1 MGKEP
6 WNTVSFFF
14 SRNRIILKASS
25 ACCGQSDSSQ
35 HWTILGSGEESKAAG
50 TPGTMVQVFYR
61 RRGPQIAHLR
71 YHLYVGAMLNCL
83 IFCFGFLISWIGFC
97 CLQEDLFFEIK
108 RMREHHLHP
117 LFLWRM
123 NFGKEG
129 WAVTLKLNLLDLWEL
144 CRLLKYSKGVYF
156 KSEMWRQSQ
165 KRVGWN
171 RMRFP
176 SGCPGH
182 RCEVPIRLPWTQ
194 VWGSH
199 QAALNTGVRFPSGC
213 HGHRCDSSL
222 TLMLHHWSPADSS
235 NPPATSL
242 SPPSGPGFSPSP
254 WMCFLLFLFI
264 YFIFCGCTGS
274 SRLCTGF
281 HSLRRVGGSSSL
293 QYAGD
298 EVTFLVEMTF
308 LVAEHRH

>member
-6 WNTVSFFF
+6 WNTVLFFF
-14 SRNRIILKASS
+14 SRNHIILKASS

-83 IFCFGFLISWIGFC
+83 IFCFGFSISSIGFC
-97 CLQEDLFFEIK
+97 CLQEDLFFETK

-117 LFLWRM
+117 FILWRM

-129 WAVTLKLNLLDLWEL
+129 WAVALKLNLLDLWEL
-144 CRLLKYSKGVYF
+144 CRLLKCSKGVYF
-156 KSEMWRQSQ
+156 KSKMWRQNQ
-165 KRVGWN
+165 RRVGWN
-171 RMRFP
+171 CMRFP

-182 RCEVPIRLPWTQ
+182 RCD
-194 VWGSH
+194 
-199 QAALNTGVRFPSGC
+199 N
-213 HGHRCDSSL
+213 SL
-222 TLMLHHWSPADSS
+222 TLMLHHWSLADSS

-281 HSLRRVGGSSSL
+281 HSLRRVGDSSSL

-298 EVTFLVEMTF
+298 EMTF
-308 LVAEHRH
+308 SRRDYFSSGRAQALGVQAQ

>member
-1 MGKEP
+1 MGQEP

-123 NFGKEG
+123 NFRKEG
-129 WAVTLKLNLLDLWEL
+129 WAVALKLNLLDLWEL

-165 KRVGWN
+165 RRVGWN

-199 QAALNTGVRFPSGC
+199 QAAMGTGVTAPWHSCCTTGPP
-213 HGHRCDSSL
+213 L
-222 TLMLHHWSPADSS
+222 TLPTHLP
-235 NPPATSL
+235 
-242 SPPSGPGFSPSP
+242 PPSHLHPGLAFRLPLECVSF
-254 WMCFLLFLFI
+254 CFYLFI
-264 YFIFCGCTGS
+264 LFFVAALDLHGFARAFTRCGEWGAPLLCSTLEMRWLFS
-274 SRLCTGF
+274 SRWLF
-281 HSLRRVGGSSSL
+281 
-293 QYAGD
+293 
-298 EVTFLVEMTF
+298 
-308 LVAEHRH
+308 